1 MGRNWQPA
9 PNANSGLTCNLQL
22 ATGGG
27 MYWRPRRSH
36 RQSFTVPPHQQRP
49 TDLHMADAK
58 TITPLSATMTHAVMT
73 VRPYELYM
81 LVLSVVSLIVLAAD
95 TLWSFHPQTHA
106 VLSYS
111 DTLLCVL
118 FMADF
123 VRSFTRAPNRAR
135 YLFRSGWLDLLSSIP
150 TFGILRLGRLSRIA
164 RIIRLFRAM
173 RSFRAVGLILSQHKR
188 ESALLAAGTV
198 CLLMTIFASVAILQF
213 EQHPDSNIRTAGDA
227 IWWAFATVTTDG
239 YGDHFPVTLE
249 GRLTAAML
257 MAAGVGLF
265 GTLSGLVASWFLHEK
280 EEADSDQLA
289 ALTTEV
295 ASIRQ
300 LMEEGRTVRQ
310 R

>member
-1 MGRNWQPA
+1 MGRNWQRLR
-9 PNANSGLTCNLQL
+9 NANSEL
-22 ATGGG
+22 AHKLRLAGGESTGGYLG
-27 MYWRPRRSH
+27 VIDNVSGAVSPARAIRHSLMANS
-36 RQSFTVPPHQQRP
+36 P
-49 TDLHMADAK
+49 TIA
-58 TITPLSATMTHAVMT
+58 PLSVTMTHGVAT

-95 TLWSFHPQTHA
+95 TLWSFNPQTHA

-111 DTLLCVL
+111 DTLLCVF
-118 FMADF
+118 FMGDF
-123 VRSFTRAPNRAR
+123 VRSVVRAPDRGR
-135 YLFRSGWLDLLSSIP
+135 YLLRSGWLDLLSSIP
-150 TFGILRLGRLSRIA
+150 TVGILRLGRLSRIA

-173 RSFRAVGLILSQHKR
+173 RSFRAIGLTLSRHKR

-227 IWWAFATVTTDG
+227 IWWAFATVTTVG

-265 GTLSGLVASWFLHEK
+265 GTLSGLVASWFLHERD
-280 EEADSDQLA
+280 EEDSGQLA
-289 ALTTEV
+289 ALTAEV
-295 ASIRQ
+295 VSIRR
-300 LMEEGRTVRQ
+300 LIEESRSVRQ
-310 R
+310 P